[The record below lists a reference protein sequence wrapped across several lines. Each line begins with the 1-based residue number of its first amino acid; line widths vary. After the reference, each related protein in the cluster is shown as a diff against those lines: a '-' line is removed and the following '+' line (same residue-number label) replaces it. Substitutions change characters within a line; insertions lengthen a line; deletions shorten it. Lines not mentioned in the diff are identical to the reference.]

1 MYPTIYPTA
10 TAKPTK
16 KPTESPTKTSNDD
29 DEEDEDEDD
38 RKKDDDEKVDD
49 EEDDDEEEDDKVV
62 EATDDNE
69 PTDDLYTPSP
79 TPFIMNPST
88 TYNPTPTDLFPTSH
102 TFSPTPRDYTGEPS
116 FVPTPTFLY
125 HSSPPSMA
133 QLSFPPTFNP
143 TASPVKSTN
152 APTPELSPTF
162 APTTS
167 VLVGA
172 TAAWYQTTAF
182 IVSISLLG
190 IFLLCVGVF
199 NFYWSRKAIGPD
211 PSGRG
216 PPGKTMDA
224 KTFIHMSPNDD
235 VENVYS
241 EATEE
246 TSLLKGKGGFSPF
259 PTTAALTAAVSPS
272 SRIYFRASDLGG
284 GAENDAA
291 LFPRFQSILS
301 TGIVTNLHTTKGPKP
316 VVLSMVGNEVR
327 WQAVKTAQKRYK
339 LNLRDVISVEIGK
352 QTSNFVKSRIADDDL
367 CFSLVTQKTTL
378 DLEANNK
385 VERDS
390 LVRGFQIALDSL
402 RKSNY

>member
-1 MYPTIYPTA
+1 MYPTMYPTA

-16 KPTESPTKTSNDD
+16 KPTESPTKKSNDD
-29 DEEDEDEDD
+29 DNKKEDD
-38 RKKDDDEKVDD
+38 DDKKKDDDDKKK
-49 EEDDDEEEDDKVV
+49 DDDGEVV
-62 EATDDNE
+62 EGTDDHESN
-69 PTDDLYTPSP
+69 DDLFTPSP
-79 TPFIMNPST
+79 TPFIMNPAT
-88 TYNPTPTDLFPTSH
+88 TYNPTPTDLYPTSH
-102 TFSPTPRDYTGEPS
+102 SFAPTPNDFTGEPS
-116 FVPTPTFLY
+116 SVPTPTFLY

-143 TASPVKSTN
+143 TMNPSYKTTY
-152 APTPELSPTF
+152 APTPELAPTFSPTT
-162 APTTS
+162 AVIITS
-167 VLVGA
+167 

-199 NFYWSRKAIGPD
+199 NFYWSRKTIG
-211 PSGRG
+211 SEMTGRG
-216 PPGKTMDA
+216 PIAKSDA

-246 TSLLKGKGGFSPF
+246 TSLLKGKSGFSPF
-259 PTTAALTAAVSPS
+259 PTTTAALTSAVSPS